1 MSVLSKS
8 LFVERMLE
16 CMVESGVSRDELAE
30 RVGVSKAT
38 VGRWL
43 TQGKTHQF
51 PTLEQF
57 VEVCDLLGVSQTYI
71 TVGVGAMKSS
81 GDGTMRA
88 AYRRYAEDPAFSQL
102 VLLLMELPHEAL
114 TPLTEALAAVAH
126 SQPTPPTTD

>member
-16 CMVESGVSRDELAE
+16 CMADADVSRETLASEL
-30 RVGVSKAT
+30 RLSKAT

-57 VEVCDLLGVSQTYI
+57 VEVCDVLGVSQTYI
-71 TVGVGAMKSS
+71 TLGTGPMKDKHGAQY
-81 GDGTMRA
+81 RA
-88 AYRRYAEDPAFSQL
+88 TYRRYVEDKEFAAL
-102 VLLLMELPHEAL
+102 VQVLQQAPQEAL
-114 TPLTEALAAVAH
+114 PPLTAALSHLLHQA
-126 SQPTPPTTD
+126 PPTTG